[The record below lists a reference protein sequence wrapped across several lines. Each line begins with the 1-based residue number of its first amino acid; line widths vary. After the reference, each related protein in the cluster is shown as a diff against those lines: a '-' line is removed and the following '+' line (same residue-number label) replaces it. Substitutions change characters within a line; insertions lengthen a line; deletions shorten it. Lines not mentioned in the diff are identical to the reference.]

1 MPQGALGV
9 VIGQRQ
15 RGMAQDL
22 EDRLP
27 IVEQLHRQGVG
38 FLMGAALVRFAGGA
52 QRRQL
57 RCVLGGQIDRGRA
70 FAGRVHRGHQR
81 VEGLQNA
88 LTEGAGLSIQTL
100 SQAAGFA
107 DQMGPAAEPVRVMAV
122 RRPAIAHQPAGE
134 AVQHVLEQFLAASGD
149 IIEGHRQ

>member
-1 MPQGALGV
+1 MAALAASVDDASEQGDHPRTHRGAGAGTELAQDHRVPQGALGV

-57 RCVLGGQIDRGRA
+57 RCVLGGQIDRGL
-70 FAGRVHRGHQR
+70 GLRGPR
-81 VEGLQNA
+81 
-88 LTEGAGLSIQTL
+88 T
-100 SQAAGFA
+100 
-107 DQMGPAAEPVRVMAV
+107 P
-122 RRPAIAHQPAGE
+122 RPSA
-134 AVQHVLEQFLAASGD
+134 
-149 IIEGHRQ
+149 R